1 MVNDFDNTDPLQLNT
16 EPVQASDITTV
27 GMEGGPQLVQ
37 PPDPASSTA
46 AMIEARDAGYEDDF
60 KLYTKLTDKEIV

>member
-46 AMIEARDAGYEDDF
+46 AIIEAGDAGYTEVQTTA
-60 KLYTKLTDKEIV
+60 LMIS